1 MVKITWDDLNERQQ
15 TYLKLIYENDQ
26 VQEQNEKWR
35 AARTWHV
42 QPASVWRWILY
53 ANTEYGHTP
62 LKQAIKDAGYV
73 DPGTGSTF
81 KALEERGLILA
92 ESTRIN
98 PHRRSELIVNVQ
110 ITKAGRRLVRSALN
124 IKGRVTLPVGTL
136 REWHWKA
143 LCRAYVQ
150 GDEGFHSDAKLDDG
164 FGYVSWNT
172 CLRLRDYIV
181 KGKDRPLIKE
191 KRYPCEPRQ
200 IAIGYFQDFEHRLC
214 ITDYGKQYYREN
226 WQRYRE
232 MYPDVKAPEPERE
245 ENE

>member
-1 MVKITWDDLNERQQ
+1 MDKITWDDLNERQQ

-35 AARTWHV
+35 AARTWHP

-81 KALEERGLILA
+81 KALEERGLILV
-92 ESTRIN
+92 ESERIN
-98 PHRRSELIVNVQ
+98 PHRRSELVVNVQ
-110 ITKAGRRLVRSALN
+110 ITKVGRKLVRDALN
-124 IKGRVTLPVGTL
+124 ITARAALPVGTL

-143 LCRAYVQ
+143 LCRAYVC
-150 GDEGFHSDAKLDDG
+150 GDEGFHSDTKLEDG

-181 KGKDRPLIKE
+181 KGQERALIKE
-191 KRYPCEPRQ
+191 VAFPGAKQ
-200 IAIGYFQDFEHRLC
+200 IAPGYYQGYEYRLC
-214 ITDYGKQYYREN
+214 ITEYGKQYYREN
-226 WQRYRE
+226 WQRYQE
-232 MYPDVKAPEPERE
+232 VYPEVKAPEPERE
-245 ENE
+245 ETV